1 MAHKKEKRGHVWNLS
16 RLLKLKLHTKLEMKK
31 NATSEEISTLLCD
44 QQSGVMARVKNAIS
58 AKAGMSTGYYYT
70 QILPVEEKLGVYD
83 CMNTPFIAHSLK
95 KVVRYKNNL
104 AMHCTNGNK
113 SGVPH
118 VRAEAHSLFPSL
130 VSLCCMFS

>member
-1 MAHKKEKRGHVWNLS
+1 
-16 RLLKLKLHTKLEMKK
+16 
-31 NATSEEISTLLCD
+31 
-44 QQSGVMARVKNAIS
+44 
-58 AKAGMSTGYYYT
+58 MSTGYNYT

-118 VRAEAHSLFPSL
+118 VCAEAHSLFPSL